1 MLRAVLL
8 LLVVVGIH
16 ARPLQDVHRL
26 RKSEWKIKGP
36 QLVQDELKED
46 TVQWK
51 SREPSHHSKLMKM
64 NTEENHNSVPVEE
77 RRQGTEPS
85 RRFLMDLNTGMLKEE
100 VGEMN
105 RRVAGY
111 YNPSAYEIRQGT
123 QKSHMTLVDPV
134 TGQRMYPLTEMQR
147 STAPLDEYRQ
157 GTEYRPQV
165 LKILRMRDIL
175 RSQFS
180 AAGEKHE
187 QREVSPEIH
196 HHGIEPSRNILM
208 DLNAG
213 QLKEKRNEMDN
224 KAVGSKWEV
233 VSGPDH
239 EQNHE
244 LVPVEERRQGTEPS
258 RRFLMDLNTGMLKE
272 EVGEMNRRVAGY
284 YNPSPYEIRQGTQK
298 SHMTLVDPVT
308 GQRMYPLTEMQR
320 STAPLDEFRQGT
332 EYRPQVLKIL
342 RMRDILRSQY
352 SAAGEKHEQREV
364 SPEIHHH
371 ADRWEVM
378 AGSVHEGKERQQ
390 SSGHEVD
397 HKAVPVEE
405 RRQGTEPSRRFL
417 MDLNTGMLKEEVGE
431 MNRRVAGYYNPSPY
445 EIRQGTQKSQLT
457 LVDPVTGQRMYPLTE
472 MQRSTAPLDEF
483 RQGTEYRPQVL
494 KILRMRDILRSQ
506 YSAAGEKHE
515 QREVSPEILHH
526 ERWEVMAGSVHE
538 GKQRQQSSGHE
549 VDHIAVPVEE
559 RRQGTEPS
567 RRFLM
572 DLNTGMLK
580 EEVGEMN
587 RRVAGYYNPSPYEI
601 RQGTQKSQLTLVDP
615 VTGQRMY
622 PLTEM
627 QRSTA
632 PLDEFRQGTEYRPQV
647 LKILRMRDILR
658 SQFSAA
664 GEKHEQREVS
674 PEIHHHEM
682 PVAVCQGEMIQGR
695 CYNFNPTPQ
704 TFNEAEAS
712 CKKLSSEGHLASVP
726 NADVHKQLVTMVA
739 KAKKAPVLTWL
750 GGIQKK
756 NKFQWIDGTSWGYS
770 DWMPNHPQKHTM
782 SCLEMFRFDESW
794 WTEVDCGQ
802 QRAFICSYPMT
813 A

>member
-1 MLRAVLL
+1 ML
-8 LLVVVGIH
+8 
-16 ARPLQDVHRL
+16 
-26 RKSEWKIKGP
+26 
-36 QLVQDELKED
+36 
-46 TVQWK
+46 
-51 SREPSHHSKLMKM
+51 
-64 NTEENHNSVPVEE
+64 
-77 RRQGTEPS
+77 
-85 RRFLMDLNTGMLKEE
+85 F
-100 VGEMN
+100 
-105 RRVAGY
+105 
-111 YNPSAYEIRQGT
+111 
-123 QKSHMTLVDPV
+123 
-134 TGQRMYPLTEMQR
+134 
-147 STAPLDEYRQ
+147 STLDEYRQ

-298 SHMTLVDPVT
+298 SQLTLVDPVT

-371 ADRWEVM
+371 DRWEVM

-397 HKAVPVEE
+397 HKP
-405 RRQGTEPSRRFL
+405 
-417 MDLNTGMLKEEVGE
+417 
-431 MNRRVAGYYNPSPY
+431 
-445 EIRQGTQKSQLT
+445 
-457 LVDPVTGQRMYPLTE
+457 
-472 MQRSTAPLDEF
+472 
-483 RQGTEYRPQVL
+483 
-494 KILRMRDILRSQ
+494 
-506 YSAAGEKHE
+506 
-515 QREVSPEILHH
+515 
-526 ERWEVMAGSVHE
+526 
-538 GKQRQQSSGHE
+538 
-549 VDHIAVPVEE
+549 VPVEE

-695 CYNFNPTPQ
+695 CYHFNPTPQ

-712 CKKLSSEGHLASVP
+712 CKKLSPEGHLASVA
-726 NADVHKQLVTMVA
+726 NAHVHKQLVTMVA
-739 KAKKAPVLTWL
+739 KAKKTPVLTWL

>member
-1 MLRAVLL
+1 M
-8 LLVVVGIH
+8 
-16 ARPLQDVHRL
+16 
-26 RKSEWKIKGP
+26 
-36 QLVQDELKED
+36 
-46 TVQWK
+46 
-51 SREPSHHSKLMKM
+51 MKM
-64 NTEENHNSVPVEE
+64 NTEENHDSVPVEE

-123 QKSHMTLVDPV
+123 QKS
-134 TGQRMYPLTEMQR
+134 
-147 STAPLDEYRQ
+147 
-157 GTEYRPQV
+157 QV
-165 LKILRMRDIL
+165 
-175 RSQFS
+175 
-180 AAGEKHE
+180 
-187 QREVSPEIH
+187 
-196 HHGIEPSRNILM
+196 
-208 DLNAG
+208 
-213 QLKEKRNEMDN
+213 
-224 KAVGSKWEV
+224 
-233 VSGPDH
+233 
-239 EQNHE
+239 
-244 LVPVEERRQGTEPS
+244 
-258 RRFLMDLNTGMLKE
+258 
-272 EVGEMNRRVAGY
+272 
-284 YNPSPYEIRQGTQK
+284 
-298 SHMTLVDPVT
+298 TLVDPVT

-371 ADRWEVM
+371 GTEPSRNILMDLNAGQLKEKRNEMDNKAVGSKWEVVS
-378 AGSVHEGKERQQ
+378 GPDHEGNHQL
-390 SSGHEVD
+390 
-397 HKAVPVEE
+397 VPVEE

-445 EIRQGTQKSQLT
+445 EIRQGTQRSQVT

-515 QREVSPEILHH
+515 QREVSPEIHH
-526 ERWEVMAGSVHE
+526 HGTEPLRNILMDLNTTNRWEVMAGSVHE
-538 GKQRQQSSGHE
+538 GKERQYSSGHE
-549 VDHIAVPVEE
+549 VDHKPVPVEE

-587 RRVAGYYNPSPYEI
+587 RRVSGYYNPSPYEI
-601 RQGTQKSQLTLVDP
+601 RQGTQKSQVTLVDP

-674 PEIHHHEM
+674 PEIHFHGTEPSTNILM
-682 PVAVCQGEMIQGR
+682 DL
-695 CYNFNPTPQ
+695 NNPRLKSHCP
-704 TFNEAEAS
+704 E
-712 CKKLSSEGHLASVP
+712 LP
-726 NADVHKQLVTMVA
+726 
-739 KAKKAPVLTWL
+739 
-750 GGIQKK
+750 
-756 NKFQWIDGTSWGYS
+756 
-770 DWMPNHPQKHTM
+770 
-782 SCLEMFRFDESW
+782 
-794 WTEVDCGQ
+794 
-802 QRAFICSYPMT
+802 
-813 A
+813 